1 MDAGAL
7 NRHHFSSSDTQ
18 EDHEEMMV
26 TLLSSNTPKK
36 RAGRKKF
43 KETRHPIYRGIRR
56 RRWNSNKWVC
66 ELREPTKQ
74 ARIWLGTYPTPE
86 MAARAYDVAAL
97 AFRGNSACLNFAD
110 SVSRLP
116 LPASNDPKDIRKAAA
131 EAAEAFRPPPPQSS
145 CDSAASTDDDSSS
158 SADHQSD
165 GLRESENIVDVIGK
179 ESAEPE
185 VSDPREMNGGSYGFV
200 DDEELFDMPGLLTNM
215 AEGLLLS
222 PPHYSLPDNYFL
234 DDVDNSADVTLWT
247 FPF

>member
-1 MDAGAL
+1 MDGEAL
-7 NRHHFSSSDTQ
+7 SRHHSSSSDTQ
-18 EDHEEMMV
+18 EDHEKTMI

-110 SVSRLP
+110 SVSLLP

-131 EAAEAFRPPPPQSS
+131 EAAEAFRPSPHQSS
-145 CDSAASTDDDSSS
+145 CDSPASTDDDASS
-158 SADHQSD
+158 SAY
-165 GLRESENIVDVIGK
+165 GLREIGNDVEVIGK
-179 ESAEPE
+179 ESTAAE
-185 VSDPREMNGGSYGFV
+185 VSYAPEMNGSGSNFV
-200 DDEELFDMPGLLTNM
+200 DDEELFDMPRLLTNM

-222 PPHYSLPDNYFL
+222 PPLPDNYFL
-234 DDVDNSADVTLWT
+234 DDVDNSADFTLWT